1 MPCDAKF
8 SFGHAEV
15 RFVDTSFIR
24 VHIGDRLKDEDNI
37 IKTSSKLEVIQSN
50 CFPLQ

>member
-1 MPCDAKF
+1 LEKAQRRRTMPCDAKI

-24 VHIGDRLKDEDNI
+24 VHIGDRIKHENI
-37 IKTSSKLEVIQSN
+37 I
-50 CFPLQ
+50 